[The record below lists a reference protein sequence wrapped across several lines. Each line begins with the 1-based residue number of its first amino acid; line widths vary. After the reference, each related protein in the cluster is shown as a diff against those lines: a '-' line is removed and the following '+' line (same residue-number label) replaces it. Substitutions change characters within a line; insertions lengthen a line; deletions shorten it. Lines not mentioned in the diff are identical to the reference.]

1 MVLLGYNS
9 NGFRS
14 HRLEE
19 AALLLAQHGY
29 QAIALTP
36 DVGHLDPRNSSED
49 QVAAFG
55 AQCRKHGLTVVLE
68 SGARYSLDS
77 ARKHRPN
84 LLEPDG
90 DYRRRLEYLHG
101 LIDWL
106 PLLGSQVLSL
116 WSGALPEG
124 QSSAAAQEQ
133 FLMAIEEL
141 SQHATEV
148 GARLAIEP
156 EPGHWLGNLQDWS
169 DLANELPVAVGLCLD
184 IGHLLVN
191 DVFSPA
197 EAIARF
203 APRILGLQLDDMRR
217 GKHEHLAPGE
227 GDVDWSE
234 LVRACQDLPAD
245 LPACFELGRDSH
257 RFHQLAPRCQE
268 LWRSLEQRHRQPGLE
283 T

>member
-1 MVLLGYNS
+1 MLLGYNS

-36 DVGHLDPRNSSED
+36 DVGHLDPRTTTQEE
-49 QVAAFG
+49 VAAFG
-55 AQCRKHGLTVVLE
+55 DVCREHGLTVVLE
-68 SGARYSLDS
+68 SGARYSLDP

-84 LLEPDG
+84 LLELDTG
-90 DYRRRLEYLHG
+90 DRRRLEYLHG

-106 PLLGSQVLSL
+106 PLLGSKVLSL
-116 WSGALPEG
+116 WSGALPEE
-124 QSSAAAQEQ
+124 QSSDAAREK
-133 FLMAIEEL
+133 FLSAAEEL
-141 SQHATEV
+141 SQHAGEV
-148 GARLAIEP
+148 GARLAMEP

-169 DLANELPVAVGLCLD
+169 NLANDLPASVGLCLD

-191 DVFSPA
+191 DVYSPA

-203 APRILGLQLDDMRR
+203 APRLLGLQLDDMRR

-268 LWRSLEQRHRQPGLE
+268 LWSSLEARHRQPGLE